1 MEKRTRSSRVLN
13 VINRAQSGAV
23 CRYNQNC
30 QVHISVSEVTA
41 VKLTA
46 STVATQLS
54 VSFGSEP
61 AHSISLVSQDGD
73 DVLLLVES
81 PIVTAAGIVDV
92 TVQGSDES
100 GALLTA
106 ASIAGFKF
114 KNAASGSLEF
124 IGGSPLTGKAISTLG
139 TTSTLRVGNFPDDI
153 AQSDIQVTVGGSVVS
168 TISSFSVSET
178 FEAKITILVPNATGC
193 SSQSCVEDGYVSV
206 TSRNLQ
212 TSFSFT
218 YFEKD
223 APDISSYYPSAGIVT
238 GNSEVQFL
246 VSNLATDETGNY
258 AYDAANLVF
267 TFGSSSPVAAQSTAK
282 GKNGQVAVTVITPAA
297 ATRRSSAI
305 NYEAVTMTV
314 NDADFTNQGAA
325 ATESFG
331 FYPDTPFIEA
341 LSPASATIWQHHT
354 VYRKHSEYSC
364 LRCQ

>member
-1 MEKRTRSSRVLN
+1 MTVQVTNAAPGDTSGGQEASFTMNIFEYNCEVFCNQQGKIQDKNLIAGSVAPTNPTCLSKYCMEKRTRSSRVLN
-13 VINRAQSGAV
+13 VINRAQSDAV

-54 VSFGSEP
+54 VSFGSEL
-61 AHSISLVSQDGD
+61 AKSISLISQDGD
-73 DVLLLVES
+73 DVTLLVES

-92 TVQGSDES
+92 IVQGSDES
-100 GALLTA
+100 GSLLTA

-124 IGGSPLTGKAISTLG
+124 IGGSPLTGKAIGTPG

-153 AQSDIQVTVGGSVVS
+153 AQSDIQVTIGGSVVS

-212 TSFSFT
+212 TSFNFT

-223 APDISSYYPSAGIVT
+223 RIFNILIVQQILFL
-238 GNSEVQFL
+238 QFL
-246 VSNLATDETGNY
+246 S
-258 AYDAANLVF
+258 
-267 TFGSSSPVAAQSTAK
+267 
-282 GKNGQVAVTVITPAA
+282 
-297 ATRRSSAI
+297 
-305 NYEAVTMTV
+305 
-314 NDADFTNQGAA
+314 
-325 ATESFG
+325 
-331 FYPDTPFIEA
+331 
-341 LSPASATIWQHHT
+341 
-354 VYRKHSEYSC
+354 
-364 LRCQ
+364 LRL